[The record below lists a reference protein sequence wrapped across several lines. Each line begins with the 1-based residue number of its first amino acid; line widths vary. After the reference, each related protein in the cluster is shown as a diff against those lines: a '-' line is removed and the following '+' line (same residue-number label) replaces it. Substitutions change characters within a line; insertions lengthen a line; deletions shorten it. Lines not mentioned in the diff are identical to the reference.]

1 MSWKLANA
9 EILDETYFNQLKKYN
24 PDAICIADNLLEG
37 LKKLNNE
44 GIKSKVVFVGS
55 MKSNRGYICFNNKCI
70 TEKEAM
76 KRIIDSYKQ
85 KHGVIQDAIRDAKLS
100 YIEPFYTNE

>member
-9 EILDETYFNQLKKYN
+9 EIVDELYFNQLKKYN
-24 PDAICIADNLLEG
+24 PEVIYIADNLLEG

-55 MKSNRGYICFNNKCI
+55 MKSNRGYVCFNNKCI
-70 TEKEAM
+70 SEKEVI
-76 KRIIDSYKQ
+76 KNIIDSYKK
-85 KHGVIQDAIRDAKLS
+85 KHGVIQEAIRDAKLS
-100 YIEPFYTNE
+100 YMEPFYKNE